1 MVAPPRHSVTA
12 MTAPQ
17 TLLRAWNLKAKK
29 AYGQNFLVEPA
40 TAERIVRQASL
51 RADDLVLEIG
61 AGLGALT
68 LPLAATVRRLV
79 AVEKD
84 GDLIQLLRNELLAAG
99 YENTT
104 VVHAD
109 ILRAALTDLVEPE
122 AGPMVV
128 MGNLPYN
135 ISSQVVLKLLAAR
148 AHVSRAVFMFQK
160 ELAERLAAPPGSR
173 TYGRLSVMLQYCAD
187 VKILAEVAATCFH
200 PRPKVASAI
209 LEIRFKAAPEIPADD
224 EDLLFRIVRAAFG
237 KRRKTLKNALSQ
249 SDLTLPAPTVSEWLL
264 ACAIDPRRR
273 AETLSVA
280 EFVSLANQFPAMPGS
295 APKGALV

>member
-1 MVAPPRHSVTA
+1 

-17 TLLRAWNLKAKK
+17 TLLKAWNLRAKK
-29 AYGQNFLVEPA
+29 TFGQNFLVDPA
-40 TAERIVRQASL
+40 TAEMIVRKAAL
-51 RADDLVLEIG
+51 TPEELVLEIG

-68 LPLAATVRRLV
+68 LPLAARVRRLV

-99 YENTT
+99 IGNTE

-109 ILRAALTDLVEPE
+109 ILRADLAALVAPDTD
-122 AGPMVV
+122 PMVV

-148 AHVSRAVFMFQK
+148 SGVKRAVFMFQR
-160 ELAERLAAPPGSR
+160 ELAERLAATPGGK
-173 TYGRLSVMLQYCAD
+173 TYGRISVMLQYCAD
-187 VKILAEVAATCFH
+187 VKILTEVAASCFH

-209 LEIRFKAAPEIPADD
+209 LEIRFKGSPPRPVRDEI
-224 EDLLFRIVRAAFG
+224 LFSRIVRAAFG

-249 SDLTLPAPTVSEWLL
+249 SDLNLSAAAVANWLQ

-273 AETLSVA
+273 AETLSVD
-280 EFVSLANQFPAMPGS
+280 EYVTLANRFPQTTA
-295 APKGALV
+295 

>member
-1 MVAPPRHSVTA
+1 

-17 TLLRAWNLKAKK
+17 TLLKAWQLRAKK
-29 AYGQNFLVEPA
+29 VYGQNFLVNPA
-40 TAERIVRQASL
+40 TAEAIVRQAALSP
-51 RADDLVLEIG
+51 DQLVLEIG

-68 LPLAATVRRLV
+68 LPLAAKVRRVV

-84 GDLIQLLRNELLAAG
+84 ADLIPLLRNELLAAG
-99 YENTT
+99 RENAT

-109 ILRAALTDLVEPE
+109 ILRADLRSLIAPE

-148 AHVSRAVFMFQK
+148 TSVLRAVFMFQK
-160 ELAERLAAPPGSR
+160 ELAERLAAAPGSKI
-173 TYGRLSVMLQYCAD
+173 YGRLSVMLQYCAG
-187 VKILAEVAATCFH
+187 VRVLTEIAPTSFH

-209 LEIRFKAAPEIPADD
+209 VEIGFKKAPEMPARD
-224 EDLLFRIVRAAFG
+224 EGLLFRIVRAAFG
-237 KRRKTLKNALSQ
+237 KRRKTLKNALVQ
-249 SDLTLPAPTVSEWLL
+249 SDLRLDAATVTEWLER
-264 ACAIDPRRR
+264 CTVDPRRR

-280 EFVSLANQFPAMPGS
+280 EFVTLSNRFPGNTV
-295 APKGALV
+295 LD

>member
-1 MVAPPRHSVTA
+1 

-17 TLLRAWNLKAKK
+17 TLLKAWKLRAKK
-29 AYGQNFLVEPA
+29 SFGQNFLVDPGV
-40 TAERIVRQASL
+40 AEMIVRQAAL
-51 RADDLVLEIG
+51 DPDDLVLEIG

-68 LPLAATVRRLV
+68 LPLAARVRRLV

-99 YENTT
+99 RDNAA

-109 ILRAALTDLVEPE
+109 ILRVDLASLVAPE
-122 AGPMVV
+122 TGPMVV

-135 ISSQVVLKLLAAR
+135 ISSQVVIKLLAAR
-148 AHVSRAVFMFQK
+148 GSVTRAVFMFQK
-160 ELAERLAAPPGSR
+160 ELAQRLAAAPGSK
-173 TYGRLSVMLQYCAD
+173 TYGRLSVMLQYCAE
-187 VKILAEVAATCFH
+187 VKILTEVAATCFH

-209 LEIRFKAAPEIPADD
+209 LEVRFRTTPETPAED
-224 EDLLFRIVRAAFG
+224 EALLFRIVRAAFG

-249 SDLTLPAPTVSEWLL
+249 SDLGLTDSVVTKWLQS
-264 ACAIDPRRR
+264 CAVDPRRR

-280 EFVSLANQFPAMPGS
+280 EFVTLTNRFPSQSVA
-295 APKGALV
+295 V